1 MIFDPI
7 LNIIRNSATRKW
19 ASKVPT
25 SLRPMSSVKSVAIL
39 MDVESWGFQESKEE
53 IVAWFRS
60 QGLRPDMHFF
70 DFRRLEKG
78 ELLLTSITNTI
89 LKKDLNWYGMPD
101 PSHIVDINA
110 DLFISLVDNAD
121 FPVRFFSHCCRS
133 SFKVGRQGWD
143 GHPFDLLV
151 SAKPGASTMDVFN
164 EMKKYLLKLK

>member
-1 MIFDPI
+1 MILDPV
-7 LNIIRNSATRKW
+7 LDIIRSQAAKKW

-25 SLRPMSSVKSVAIL
+25 SLRSLSQVKSVAIL
-39 MDVESWGFQESKEE
+39 MDVEAWGFQESKEE
-53 IVAWFRS
+53 ISSWFRS

-70 DFRRLEKG
+70 DFRKLEKD

-89 LKKDLNWYGMPD
+89 LKKDLNWFGMPD
-101 PSHIVDINA
+101 PSHIVDVNE

-121 FPVRFFSHCCRS
+121 FPVRFFSTTCRS
-133 SFKVGRQGWD
+133 PFKVGCHGWE

-151 SAKPGASTMDVFN
+151 SAQPGATTMDLFN